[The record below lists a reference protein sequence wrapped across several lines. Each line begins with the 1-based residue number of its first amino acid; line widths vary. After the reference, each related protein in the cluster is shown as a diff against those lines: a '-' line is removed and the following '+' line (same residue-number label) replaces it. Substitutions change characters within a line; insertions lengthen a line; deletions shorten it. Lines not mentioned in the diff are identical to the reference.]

1 MSGNQDLIT
10 RKTNHF
16 KETLTGGS
24 NFCVSWEMV
33 VTPGEN
39 RKILDSATR
48 IATSGR
54 IQAISLTDNAGGR
67 PASSPLLLAKE
78 IKKLGVEPLVHLAC
92 RDRNR
97 NDVESLLLGLS
108 EADIRNILIISGDYP
123 LSGISGLPK
132 PVFDLDP
139 VTTLELISRLKSLYE
154 AFDIFAGVA
163 FSPFKKLE
171 AELMGQYYKLEK
183 KIRAGAL
190 FAITQVGYDARKMHE
205 VVQWFKTQSV
215 DIPVMANVYVLTYP
229 VAMAMRENQLPGCV
243 VSEGLVEQL
252 AKERQAPDKGKA
264 ARLLRAA
271 KMYAMAKGMGYSG
284 VHIGGPLLDYDSVSF
299 IIEKGEELYPRWE
312 EIVEEF
318 SYPEE
323 GFYYYFLKDD
333 KTGLNASEET
343 PRLAKGKAPFIYRFS
358 RWSYSLF
365 FRPHGLFFSV
375 LKTFAGWASKR
386 AWLGAVTR
394 FFEHRFKGAIYGC
407 EQCGDCALPDVAYIC
422 PLSGCPKNERNGPCG
437 GSFDGWCE
445 VYPGQRRCIWVEA
458 YNRLKSHHE
467 EDALG
472 ECVVPPQ
479 DWSLKGTSSWLN
491 YYLGKDHTGKKLK

>member
-1 MSGNQDLIT
+1 MSTGKSNPFKEALISGND
-10 RKTNHF
+10 
-16 KETLTGGS
+16 
-24 NFCVSWEMV
+24 FCVSWEMV
-33 VTPGEN
+33 AAPGG
-39 RKILDSATR
+39 RKKFLDGAARVASSDR
-48 IATSGR
+48 VK
-54 IQAISLTDNAGGR
+54 AISITDNAGGR
-67 PASSPLLLAKE
+67 PASSPLLLAAE

-97 NDVESLLLGLS
+97 SEMQSLLASL
-108 EADIRNILIISGDYP
+108 ADENIKNILLLSGDYP
-123 LSGISGLPK
+123 AAGVSGIAK

-139 VTTLELISRLKSLYE
+139 VTTLELIGHLRGSDE
-154 AFDIFAGVA
+154 TFDFFAGVA

-171 AELMGQYYKLEK
+171 AELMGQYFKLEK
-183 KIRAGAL
+183 KLRAGAC
-190 FAITQVGYDARKMHE
+190 FVITQVGYDARKSHE
-205 VVQWFKTQSV
+205 AIQWFKHSGV
-215 DIPVMANVYVLTYP
+215 DVPVLASVYVLTYTI
-229 VAMAMRENQLPGCV
+229 ARAMRDNQIPGCV
-243 VSEGLVEQL
+243 VSNKLLERL
-252 AKERQAPDKGKA
+252 AEERNALDKGKG

-312 EIVEEF
+312 EIVKEF

-333 KTGLNASEET
+333 KTGLNTDDMA
-343 PRLAKGKAPFIYRFS
+343 PRLSKGKAPFIYCFS

-365 FRPHGLFFSV
+365 FRSRGPFFSV
-375 LKTFAGWASKR
+375 LKAFAGWASKR
-386 AWLGAVTR
+386 AWLGAMAR

-422 PLSGCPKNERNGPCG
+422 PLAGCPKNERNGPCG

-458 YNRLKSHHE
+458 YNRLKSYHE

-479 DWSLKGTSSWLN
+479 DWGLKGTSSWLN
-491 YYLGKDHTGKKLK
+491 YYLGKDHTSKKLK